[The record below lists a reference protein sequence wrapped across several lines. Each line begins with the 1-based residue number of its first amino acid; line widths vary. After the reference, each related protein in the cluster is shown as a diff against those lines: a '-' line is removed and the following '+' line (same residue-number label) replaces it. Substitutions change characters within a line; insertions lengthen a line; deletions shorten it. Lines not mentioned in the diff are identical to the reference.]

1 MNRRF
6 LCAGKFPL
14 HPVESRLTE
23 RCRECIS
30 RMQSRCEPNARWKT
44 NVKLKWRFTTSLHSS
59 ARVDAWVNML
69 LCPQVIWQ
77 LFIWI
82 YNCTLVLTPVH
93 RLNDD
98 TIVPVFKAPQ
108 PYTASLISASGSR
121 SVPAPAR
128 GFVAFCV
135 LKNIHQYGEK
145 LSTCLG
151 WSLSWCSDLR
161 LVG

>member
-1 MNRRF
+1 
-6 LCAGKFPL
+6 
-14 HPVESRLTE
+14 
-23 RCRECIS
+23 
-30 RMQSRCEPNARWKT
+30 MQSRCEPNGWMRWKT

-82 YNCTLVLTPVH
+82 YNCTLVLTPVR

-121 SVPAPAR
+121 SVPAPAY
-128 GFVAFCV
+128 GFCV
-135 LKNIHQYGEK
+135 LKKYSPVRRKIKH
-145 LSTCLG
+145 
-151 WSLSWCSDLR
+151 LSWMIP
-161 LVG
+161 LVMFWPKTHRINARFMIIKEKEQN